1 MSEATTYGSSFSR
14 ATKVNVDSPNFPN
27 TNLLFLSGT
36 ASIDN
41 KGKVVGIND
50 LETQIKR
57 MHHNIG
63 GLLLNSNMRPE
74 DIVHAATYVK
84 DGFLDEAKKIILSDP
99 NNQDY
104 GLWYNANICRDQWLL
119 EKDGLY
125 INSQDKG
132 NITLCK
138 FIDAYYQYHKMVMVG
153 KPAPQTSIKLKID
166 DLNFLFIYDCA
177 YTDGLNTEVDSN
189 IFQEKIMRSYIRV
202 TDTLKKE
209 RGVWTDVVNTR
220 LNISVFLDHPP
231 NIQTNQNYYDLFNG
245 VRTKEFHKN
254 GINLVESLPYFPC
267 PASTGVGIINSD
279 KSLLFSMSTLAIFKD
294 K

>member
-14 ATKVNVDSPNFPN
+14 ATKVNIDSPNFPN
-27 TNLLFLSGT
+27 TDILFLSGT

-74 DIVHAATYVK
+74 SIVHAATYVK
-84 DGFLDEAKKIILSDP
+84 DGFLDDSKRIILSDP

-104 GLWYNANICRDQWLL
+104 GLWYNADICRNQWLL

-125 INSQDKG
+125 INSPDQED
-132 NITLCK
+132 ITLCS

-153 KPAPQTSIKLKID
+153 KPAPQTSTKLKIG

-177 YTDGLNTEVDSN
+177 YTDGLNTEVYPKN
-189 IFQEKIMRSYIRV
+189 FQEKIIESYIRV

-209 RGVWTDVVNTR
+209 GAIWTDVVNTR
-220 LNISVFLDHPP
+220 INIPVFLYHPP
-231 NIQTNQNYYDLFNG
+231 GISDKNYYDFFNL
-245 VRTKEFHKN
+245 VRTGVFHN
-254 GINLVESLPYFPC
+254 QGIDLSDKQPYYPC
-267 PASTGVGIINSD
+267 PASTGVGVKNRD
-279 KSLLFSMSTLAIFKD
+279 KSLLFSMNALAIFKD
-294 K
+294 E